1 MAGYS
6 TMAKLDGGRVRT
18 RAWAP
23 TGAVME
29 APCTGE
35 ATPAAGPVRVA
46 TVRDATVR
54 DATVRD
60 GRPLRIRAAERWTWL
75 CDELAMTTFYLLD
88 PESWR

>member
-54 DATVRD
+54 D